1 MTTEKQAAANKAN
14 AQKSTGPKTPEGKA
28 VVAMNAVSHGIL
40 SRRLFLTGE
49 DPAEFSSLQADL
61 HKALR
66 PVGALELA
74 LVEKIGVA
82 LWKQKRLVAAE
93 TAMLELGRHMRRG
106 SNRDDVKRY
115 MGLGYSDPDV
125 TEADLEPLGDDDME
139 RQKWCGRVFSEVSL
153 LDDDLVATNNLAAL
167 AKVAPV
173 TFEQLKDEAEE
184 DGETPQAYIQGFE
197 GELSGWLYELKRW
210 CAGEVS
216 RLARRPLVQSIAE
229 MVQAEKS
236 APIANEVL
244 MRYQIA
250 LDGELYR
257 AMEALRKQQE
267 WRQKSGIE
275 VEAEVVVV

>member
-49 DPAEFSSLQADL
+49 DPAEFESLQADL

-93 TAMLELGRHMRRG
+93 TAMVELGRHMRRG

-125 TEADLEPLGDDDME
+125 TEADLEPLGEDDTA
-139 RQKWCGRVFSEVSL
+139 RQKWCGKVFSEVSL
-153 LDDDLVATNNLAAL
+153 LDDELMATNNLAAL

-184 DGETPQAYIQGFE
+184 DGETPQAYIQGYE
-197 GELSGWLYELKRW
+197 GGLSGWMYELKRW

-229 MVQAEKS
+229 LVQAEKS

-257 AMEALRKQQE
+257 AMDALRKQQE
-267 WRQKSGIE
+267 WRHKSGIE
-275 VEAEVVVV
+275 VEADVVVV

>member
-49 DPAEFSSLQADL
+49 DPAEFESLQADL

-93 TAMLELGRHMRRG
+93 TAMVELGRHMRRG

-125 TEADLEPLGDDDME
+125 TEADLEPLGEDDTA
-139 RQKWCGRVFSEVSL
+139 RQKWCGKVFSEVSL
-153 LDDDLVATNNLAAL
+153 LDDELMATNNLAAL

-184 DGETPQAYIQGFE
+184 DGETPQAYIQGYE
-197 GELSGWLYELKRW
+197 GGLSGWMYELKRW

-229 MVQAEKS
+229 LVQAEKS

-257 AMEALRKQQE
+257 AMDALRKQQE
-267 WRQKSGIE
+267 WRHKSGLE